1 MEHKNAW
8 PFIKAVDTKKVP
20 DYYDVIKDP
29 MGKQRNYCSY
39 RLDLERINKNLEEN
53 IY

>member
-29 MGKQRNYCSY
+29 M
-39 RLDLERINKNLEEN
+39 DLERISKNLEEN
-53 IY
+53 VY